1 MNLTNAN
8 KALIATLLLSVT
20 LVLMSYNFSVLKTN
34 EQLAETYFDI
44 IEEDL
49 KPIEEE
55 ETLEDILESLDHV
68 LVTNK
73 AYNTTKKYDD
83 FEDEEFKS
91 TIEKIRNRDSR
102 IEQIDTRSSNEN
114 EGKTTTEASESFNS
128 INDIIA
134 KRSKEKR
141 AASGSEN
148 GANKNSSISYSLVN
162 RTAAYL
168 PPPIYLC
175 EQHGKVVITIT
186 VNGEGHVI
194 NATVNG
200 ASSTSNGCL
209 VDHALEYAKASQFDT
224 SNKAQQIGTITF
236 LFQGK

>member
-8 KALIATLLLSVT
+8 KAIIVTLLLSVI
-20 LVLMSYNFSVLKTN
+20 LVLTAYNFSVLKTN

-44 IEEDL
+44 TEEEL
-49 KPIEEE
+49 TPEEKE
-55 ETLEDILESLDHV
+55 ETLEDILESLDNV

-73 AYNTTKKYDD
+73 AYNTTKTYDD

-91 TIEKIRNRDSR
+91 TLDKIRNRDFR
-102 IEQIDTRSSNEN
+102 TEQQETQSSNEN
-114 EGKTTTEASESFNS
+114 KGKKNAEDSESFNS

-141 AASGSEN
+141 ASSEVEN
-148 GANKNSSISYSLVN
+148 GANKNTTISYSLIN
-162 RTAAYL
+162 RTANYL

-175 EQHGKVVITIT
+175 ERSGKIVITIT
-186 VNGEGHVI
+186 VDNNGDVTD
-194 NATVNG
+194 ASFNG
-200 ASSTSNGCL
+200 ASTSTDGCML
-209 VDHALEYAKASQFDT
+209 DHALEYAKASKFNSSD
-224 SNKAQQIGTITF
+224 KPQQIGTITF